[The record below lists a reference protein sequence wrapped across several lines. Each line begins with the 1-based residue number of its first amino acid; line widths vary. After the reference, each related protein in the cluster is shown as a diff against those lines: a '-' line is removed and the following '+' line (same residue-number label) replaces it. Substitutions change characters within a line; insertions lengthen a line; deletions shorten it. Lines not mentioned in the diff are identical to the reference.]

1 MPTGVVL
8 DIETD
13 SLDATT
19 IHCIVAKDVKS
30 GEHYNFVEA
39 ECYTKFPEWS
49 KSVDRF
55 YMHNGLSFDRRVI
68 NDLTDASIPYEKIVD
83 TLILSQLF
91 NPIRDKGHSLEAWG
105 NRLGFNKGTPPTDF
119 TRYSEDMLYYCQRD
133 VDVTRKVLSH
143 LVGEGSNFSDQSI
156 KLEHKVRDLIDQQEQ
171 NGFCLNEEKAMLLM
185 NMFEDEAQKLG
196 MELQDIFGPIITKR
210 YHKTT
215 GKPLSDKVD
224 SFNPASRQQIAARLM
239 EKGWKPTQR
248 TEKGNIIV
256 SDETLENVDIPE
268 AKIIGRYLLLHKRIS
283 QIMQWIKY
291 VDKFGRVH
299 GEVMTLR
306 TITGRMAHHKP
317 NMAQVPAVY
326 SPYGTECRS
335 CWTVSD
341 TKNYSLVGTD
351 ASGLEIRA
359 LAHYMD
365 DPDYIEEV
373 VGGDIHT
380 ANQRL
385 TNLATRDQ
393 AKTFLYALIYGAGPA
408 KIGKIVGTTTEQG
421 QKLIDTYMSKVPS
434 LHHLR
439 SQVDNAAKSKL
450 IKGLDGRQ
458 LHIRTYHAALNT
470 LIQGAGAIICKQWL
484 VQMMHH
490 ARDLDVRLVASIH
503 DEYQFEVHHKDIQEF
518 CGITKKSM
526 KEAEEILNVRRPLD
540 NEYEVGKTW
549 ANTH

>member
-1 MPTGVVL
+1 M
-8 DIETD
+8 
-13 SLDATT
+13 
-19 IHCIVAKDVKS
+19 
-30 GEHYNFVEA
+30 
-39 ECYTKFPEWS
+39 
-49 KSVDRF
+49 
-55 YMHNGLSFDRRVI
+55 
-68 NDLTDASIPYEKIVD
+68 
-83 TLILSQLF
+83 
-91 NPIRDKGHSLEAWG
+91 
-105 NRLGFNKGTPPTDF
+105 
-119 TRYSEDMLYYCQRD
+119 
-133 VDVTRKVLSH
+133 
-143 LVGEGSNFSDQSI
+143 
-156 KLEHKVRDLIDQQEQ
+156 
-171 NGFCLNEEKAMLLM
+171 
-185 NMFEDEAQKLG
+185 
-196 MELQDIFGPIITKR
+196 
-210 YHKTT
+210 
-215 GKPLSDKVD
+215 D
-224 SFNPASRQQIAARLM
+224 SFNPASRHQIAARLM

-458 LHIRTYHAALNT
+458 LHIRASHASLNT
-470 LIQGAGAIICKQWL
+470 LLQVAGAIVCKQWL
-484 VQMMHH
+484 VQMDSHI
-490 ARDLDVRLVASIH
+490 R
-503 DEYQFEVHHKDIQEF
+503 
-518 CGITKKSM
+518 
-526 KEAEEILNVRRPLD
+526 
-540 NEYEVGKTW
+540 
-549 ANTH
+549 